1 MAQAKKQKLVR
12 PLNDRMVAGVCAA
25 VATHFKV
32 DVSLVRILWA
42 FLLIPGGLPGLIPYV
57 VCWII
62 IPSE

>member
-1 MAQAKKQKLVR
+1 MTKKKRKLVR
-12 PLNDRMVAGVCAA
+12 PINDRMVAGVCAA
-25 VATHFKV
+25 VAHYFKV

-42 FLLIPGGLPGLIPYV
+42 FLLIPGGLPGLIPYA